1 MEELATMFYG
11 SKIFSKLDLR
21 QGYLQVPLHPDSCDL
36 TAFVTHMGD
45 FGYTRLPFGLSS
57 APGCFQKIMPTIFAG
72 FLAVVVYLDDIVV
85 HGTSMNDCGELRNV
99 GTKPISAAA
108 DCGRDGGD
116 DERIK
121 GDWRHKTRQL
131 VTFHLFCFFTLSTSM
146 LLNGASSA
154 EYHQGASAL
163 LDSLNLPHNTEYEIV
178 SPYEVNHQ
186 GAYISHEIA
195 HYQRRRRRRSLN
207 TDASPSC
214 TKSRSET
221 VHFRLS
227 GLGQDFH
234 MELGEASE
242 SLIAPGFT
250 IQVLGKNSTK
260 SLRAYDQQDLCFY
273 QGSLRSRVNSSVA
286 LSTCE
291 GMSGLIRTGDAD
303 YFLRPVSRRLAQQGN
318 FTAPLSHQPHIL
330 YKRERGSATQ
340 QEDQHPRVLQ
350 KRSIDS
356 FNQKSFRYLSSMYNT
371 VNEDQYRR
379 LQSQRSDIHSY
390 RHERSNST
398 THDNQT
404 KHQRSGHHRHNH
416 HHHHEHDYSHGEKQ
430 RQHFCGRRKKYMPK
444 PPGDDIFILPDEYKF
459 IPRNKRAVL
468 LKSQASQKLN
478 VETLVVVDKKMMDNH
493 GHDNITT
500 YVLTVLNMVSSLFK
514 DGTIGG
520 NINIVIVG
528 LILLD
533 EEQDGLVI
541 NHHADHT
548 LNSFCHW
555 QSTMGGRQGRHHDH
569 AILLTGLDI
578 CSWKNEPCDTL
589 GFAPISGMCSRY
601 RSCTINEDTGLG
613 LAFTIAHESGHNFG
627 MVHDGEGNVC
637 KKSEGN
643 IMSPTLA
650 GHNGVFSWSACSRQ
664 YLSRFLNSAQ
674 ALCLSDEPRA
684 IKEYR
689 YPEKLP
695 GELYDTDTQCKWQ
708 FGEKAKLCTLDFKK
722 DICKA
727 LWCHRVGR
735 KCETKFMPAAEGSAC
750 GPDMWCRRG
759 QCVKQGDEGPRPQ
772 HGHWSEWSSW
782 SACSRSCESGVTYRE
797 RQCNNPR
804 PTYGGKFCEGSS
816 RSYSLCNTEDC
827 PANATDYRAQQC
839 AEFNRKQFRGWYY
852 TWKPY
857 TRVDD
862 QDVCKLYCLAEG
874 YDFFF
879 ALASKVKDGTL
890 CSPDSTNVCID
901 GLCEKVGCDRVLG
914 SAAVPDACGVCKG
927 DNSTCRIYKG
937 HYTKQHYTNQYFGV
951 VTIPVGARSIRVME
965 LNTSSSYLAIRDT
978 QRHYYLNG
986 HWTVDW
992 PGRHPIA
999 GTIFEYKRPYNRPE
1013 SLISAGPTNETLI
1026 IEILLQGWNP
1036 GVRWE
1041 YTLKK
1046 GAEKL
1051 MKNRSRHSYTWA
1063 IIRSQCS
1070 ATCAAGQMNTKSAC
1084 YKDLK
1089 VQVNMSYCN
1098 PRSRPTTGLMPCNT
1112 QPCPPSW
1119 SVGEWGGCSQ
1129 SCGGGEQTRQVQCV
1143 QRTNQTNT
1151 DILADY
1157 RCPQTAPVRRRVCNS
1172 HSCPP
1177 VWTTGPWSQC
1187 SRKCGSGLKKR
1198 TVLCRSTNPG
1208 GHTHTLPDSAC
1219 AGLLKPTSQ
1228 ESCFIKR
1235 CQKQRKVQWFV
1246 STWQE
1251 CSVTCGR
1258 GYQARFIKCAE
1269 KDTAGK
1275 YRELSAKKCHHVAKP
1290 TVELQ
1295 RTCMMAECP
1304 VRTTP
1309 PVHQWRTH
1317 HHTYPLQP
1325 FPKPPPRPEW
1335 HSSPWSQCTVTCGG
1349 GVQARTVQCQAQ
1361 GRPSSGCALHLKP
1374 SASQA
1379 CNTNFCPQP
1388 EKKDAACRDYF
1399 HWCYLVPQ
1407 HGVCNHKFYGKQCCH
1422 SCTNSNL

>member
-1 MEELATMFYG
+1 MAY
-11 SKIFSKLDLR
+11 
-21 QGYLQVPLHPDSCDL
+21 
-36 TAFVTHMGD
+36 
-45 FGYTRLPFGLSS
+45 
-57 APGCFQKIMPTIFAG
+57 
-72 FLAVVVYLDDIVV
+72 
-85 HGTSMNDCGELRNV
+85 
-99 GTKPISAAA
+99 
-108 DCGRDGGD
+108 
-116 DERIK
+116 
-121 GDWRHKTRQL
+121 
-131 VTFHLFCFFTLSTSM
+131 
-146 LLNGASSA
+146 
-154 EYHQGASAL
+154 
-163 LDSLNLPHNTEYEIV
+163 EYEIV
-178 SPYEVNHQ
+178 SPYEVTHQ
-186 GAYISHEIA
+186 GVYISHEVA
-195 HYQRRRRRRSLN
+195 HHQRRRRRRSL
-207 TDASPSC
+207 TPDPSSSSTAGSSDAM
-214 TKSRSET
+214 

-234 MELGEASE
+234 MELREASDI
-242 SLIAPGFT
+242 LIAPGFT
-250 IQVLGKNSTK
+250 IQVLGKNGTK
-260 SLRAYDQQDLCFY
+260 SLRAYHQDDLCFY

-286 LSTCE
+286 LSTCT
-291 GMSGLIRTGDAD
+291 GMSGLIRTQDAN
-303 YFLRPVSRRLAQQGN
+303 YFVRPVSRSLAQREN
-318 FTAPLSHQPHIL
+318 FTSPSSHQPHIL
-330 YKRERGSATQ
+330 YKSDGDPQKDHE
-340 QEDQHPRVLQ
+340 PRMLQ
-350 KRSIDS
+350 KRSPDLS
-356 FNQKSFRYLSSMYNT
+356 QHKSHRHFVTKRSTNVETDHVDRM
-371 VNEDQYRR
+371 VNG
-379 LQSQRSDIHSY
+379 SD
-390 RHERSNST
+390 
-398 THDNQT
+398 
-404 KHQRSGHHRHNH
+404 HQRSSHRS
-416 HHHHEHDYSHGEKQ
+416 DYRHGERH

-444 PPGDDIFILPDEYKF
+444 PPEEDVFILPDEYKF

-468 LKSQASQKLN
+468 MKNHQGQKLN
-478 VETLVVVDKKMMDNH
+478 VETLVVVDRKMMDNH
-493 GHDNITT
+493 GHENITT

-528 LILLD
+528 LVLLD
-533 EEQDGLVI
+533 EDQDGLAI

-555 QSTMGGRQGRHHDH
+555 QSTLGGREGRHHDH

-589 GFAPISGMCSRY
+589 GFAPISGMCSKY

-650 GHNGVFSWSACSRQ
+650 GHNGIFSWSACSRQ

-684 IKEYR
+684 VKEYR
-689 YPEKLP
+689 YPEQLP
-695 GELYDTDTQCKWQ
+695 GEMYDADTQCKWQ

-759 QCVKQGDEGPRPQ
+759 QCVKKGDEGPRPQ
-772 HGHWSEWSSW
+772 HGQWSEWSPW

-797 RQCNNPR
+797 RHCNNPR

-816 RSYSLCNTEDC
+816 RSYRLCNTEDC
-827 PANATDYRAQQC
+827 PSDTVDYRAQQC
-839 AEFNRKQFRGWYY
+839 SEFNSKQFRGWYY
-852 TWKPY
+852 TWRPY

-862 QDVCKLYCLAEG
+862 QDVCKLYCFAEG

-879 ALASKVKDGTL
+879 ALASRVKDGTL
-890 CSPDSTNVCID
+890 CSQDSSNVCID
-901 GLCEKVGCDRVLG
+901 GQCEKVGCDRVLG
-914 SAAVPDACGVCKG
+914 STAVPDVCGVCKG
-927 DNSTCRIYKG
+927 DNSTCKIYKG
-937 HYTKQHYTNQYFGV
+937 QHTKQHYTNQYYGV
-951 VTIPVGARSIRVME
+951 VTIPAGARSIRVME

-978 QRHYYLNG
+978 QRRYYLNG

-999 GTIFEYKRPYNRPE
+999 GAIFEYKRPYNRPE
-1013 SLISAGPTNETLI
+1013 SLFSTGPTNETLV

-1046 GAEKL
+1046 ADEK
-1051 MKNRSRHSYTWA
+1051 KNYVKHNYTWA
-1063 IIRSQCS
+1063 IVRSQCS
-1070 ATCAAGQMNTKSAC
+1070 ATCGRGQMNTKPAC

-1089 VQVNMSYCN
+1089 VQVNTSYCN
-1098 PRSRPTTGLMPCNT
+1098 PRSRPATGLMSCNT
-1112 QPCPPSW
+1112 QPCPASW
-1119 SVGEWGGCSQ
+1119 SVGEWGVCSR

-1143 QRTNQTNT
+1143 QRTSQTNV
-1151 DILADY
+1151 DDLADS
-1157 RCPQTAPVRRRVCNS
+1157 RCVQPTPARRQACNP

-1177 VWTTGPWSQC
+1177 VWSTGPWSQC
-1187 SRKCGSGLKKR
+1187 SRKCGNGLRKR
-1198 TVLCRSTNPG
+1198 TVLCMSTNPG
-1208 GHTHTLPDSAC
+1208 AQTRTLPDSLC
-1219 AGLLKPTSQ
+1219 VGLPKPAGQ

-1258 GYQARFIKCAE
+1258 GSQARFIKCAE

-1275 YRELSAKKCHHVAKP
+1275 YRELAAKKCHHVPKP
-1290 TVELQ
+1290 SVELQ
-1295 RTCMMAECP
+1295 RACVLPECP

-1309 PVHQWRTH
+1309 PLHRWSTYHRT
-1317 HHTYPLQP
+1317 YAPQPLPQ
-1325 FPKPPPRPEW
+1325 PPPQAEW
-1335 HSSPWSQCTVTCGG
+1335 HSSAWSQCTVTCGG
-1349 GVQARTVQCQAQ
+1349 GVQARTVQCLVQ
-1361 GRPSSGCALHLKP
+1361 GKPSPGCTLHLKP
-1374 SASQA
+1374 PMSQA

-1388 EKKDAACRDYF
+1388 EKKDVVCRDYF
-1399 HWCYLVPQ
+1399 NWCYLVPQ
-1407 HGVCNHKFYGKQCCH
+1407 HGVCNHKFYGKQCCR
-1422 SCTNSNL
+1422 SCSNSNL

>member
-1 MEELATMFYG
+1 M
-11 SKIFSKLDLR
+11 
-21 QGYLQVPLHPDSCDL
+21 
-36 TAFVTHMGD
+36 
-45 FGYTRLPFGLSS
+45 
-57 APGCFQKIMPTIFAG
+57 
-72 FLAVVVYLDDIVV
+72 
-85 HGTSMNDCGELRNV
+85 TSFRIC
-99 GTKPISAAA
+99 AA
-108 DCGRDGGD
+108 
-116 DERIK
+116 
-121 GDWRHKTRQL
+121 WNNWTSL
-131 VTFHLFCFFTLSTSM
+131 FFHLFCFSALGRSLTWS
-146 LLNGASSA
+146 NGADGA
-154 EYHQGASAL
+154 ESQREASAL
-163 LDSLNLPHNTEYEIV
+163 LRFLNLPGNTEYEII
-178 SPYEVNHQ
+178 SPYEVSHQ
-186 GAYISHEIA
+186 GVYISHEVA
-195 HYQRRRRRRSLN
+195 HHQRRRRRRSLTPDVASSN
-207 TDASPSC
+207 TGGGGN
-214 TKSRSET
+214 ET

-234 MELGEASE
+234 MELREASE

-250 IQVLGKNSTK
+250 VQVLGKNGTK
-260 SLRAYDQQDLCFY
+260 SLRAHQRDDLCFY

-286 LSTCE
+286 LSTCM
-291 GMSGLIRTGDAD
+291 GMSGLIRTQDAD
-303 YFLRPVSRRLAQQGN
+303 YFLRPVSLSLAQREN
-318 FTAPLSHQPHIL
+318 FTAPSSHQPHIL
-330 YKRERGSATQ
+330 YRSQRDLQTERRG
-340 QEDQHPRVLQ
+340 HPQRALL
-350 KRSIDS
+350 KRSADPTPLGS
-356 FNQKSFRYLSSMYNT
+356 HGHFVTETSTRDATYNT
-371 VNEDQYRR
+371 VDEEHQQKR
-379 LQSQRSDIHSY
+379 HSHHY
-390 RHERSNST
+390 HQGNSNSSSDGDPAE
-398 THDNQT
+398 HRGSDL
-404 KHQRSGHHRHNH
+404 HRGGHRHDS
-416 HHHHEHDYSHGEKQ
+416 DYRQGDKQ

-444 PPGDDIFILPDEYKF
+444 PPEEDVFILPDEYKF

-468 LKSQASQKLN
+468 MKNEANQKLN
-478 VETLVVVDKKMMDNH
+478 VETLVVVDRKMMDNH
-493 GHDNITT
+493 GHENITT

-528 LILLD
+528 LVLLD

-555 QSTMGGRQGRHHDH
+555 QSTLGGREGRHHDH

-589 GFAPISGMCSRY
+589 GFAPISGMCSKY

-650 GHNGVFSWSACSRQ
+650 GHNGIFSWSACSRQ

-684 IKEYR
+684 VKEYP

-695 GELYDTDTQCKWQ
+695 GELYDADTQCKWQ

-772 HGHWSEWSSW
+772 HGQWSEWSSW

-804 PTYGGKFCEGSS
+804 PAYGGKFCEGSS
-816 RSYSLCNTEDC
+816 RSYKLCNTEDC
-827 PANATDYRAQQC
+827 PPNAIGYRAQQC
-839 AEFNRKQFRGWYY
+839 AEYNSKQFRGWYY
-852 TWKPY
+852 TWRPY

-862 QDVCKLYCLAEG
+862 QDVCKLYCFAEG

-890 CSPDSTNVCID
+890 CSQDSTNVCID
-901 GLCEKVGCDRVLG
+901 GLCERVGCDRVLG
-914 SAAVPDACGVCKG
+914 STAVPDACGVCKG
-927 DNSTCRIYKG
+927 DNSTCKIYKG
-937 HYTKQHYTNQYFGV
+937 QYTKQHYTNQYYGV
-951 VTIPVGARSIRVME
+951 VTIPAGARSIRVVE
-965 LNTSSSYLAIRDT
+965 LNTSSSYLAVRDT
-978 QRHYYLNG
+978 QRRYFLNG

-999 GTIFEYKRPYNRPE
+999 GAIFEYKRPYNRPE
-1013 SLISAGPTNETLI
+1013 SLFSTGPTNETLI
-1026 IEILLQGWNP
+1026 IEVLLQGWNP

-1046 GAEKL
+1046 ADEK
-1051 MKNRSRHSYTWA
+1051 KNHIKHNYTWA

-1070 ATCAAGQMNTKSAC
+1070 ATCAGGQMNTRSAC
-1084 YKDLK
+1084 YRDLR
-1089 VQVNMSYCN
+1089 VQVNTSYCN
-1098 PRSRPTTGLMPCNT
+1098 PRSRPATGLMPCNT
-1112 QPCPPSW
+1112 QPCPASW
-1119 SVGEWGGCSQ
+1119 SVGDWGVCSR
-1129 SCGGGEQTRQVQCV
+1129 SCSGGEQIRQVQCI
-1143 QRTNQTNT
+1143 QRTSQAETAA
-1151 DILADY
+1151 LADSE
-1157 RCPQTAPVRRRVCNS
+1157 CAQPSPARRQACNA

-1187 SRKCGSGLKKR
+1187 SRKCGNGLRKR
-1198 TVLCRSTNPG
+1198 TVLCTSTNPG
-1208 GHTHTLPDSAC
+1208 VQTHTLPDSVC
-1219 AGLLKPTSQ
+1219 AGLPKPAGQ

-1258 GYQARFIKCAE
+1258 GYQTRFIKCAE

-1275 YRELSAKKCHHVAKP
+1275 YRELAAKKCHHVPKP

-1295 RTCMMAECP
+1295 KACILSDCP

-1309 PVHQWRTH
+1309 PVHRWNTHHRTH
-1317 HHTYPLQP
+1317 PPQ
-1325 FPKPPPRPEW
+1325 PPPRPDW
-1335 HSSPWSQCTVTCGG
+1335 HSSPWTQCTVTCGG
-1349 GVQARTVQCQAQ
+1349 GVQARTVQCLAQ
-1361 GRPSSGCALHLKP
+1361 GKPSSGCALHLKP
-1374 SASQA
+1374 SMSQA

-1388 EKKDAACRDYF
+1388 EKKDLACRDYF
-1399 HWCYLVPQ
+1399 SWCYLVPQ
-1407 HGVCNHKFYGKQCCH
+1407 HGVCNHKFYGKQCCQ
-1422 SCTNSNL
+1422 SCSNSNL

>member
-1 MEELATMFYG
+1 MNF
-11 SKIFSKLDLR
+11 LR
-21 QGYLQVPLHPDSCDL
+21 LSC
-36 TAFVTHMGD
+36 A
-45 FGYTRLPFGLSS
+45 
-57 APGCFQKIMPTIFAG
+57 AC
-72 FLAVVVYLDDIVV
+72 
-85 HGTSMNDCGELRNV
+85 RN
-99 GTKPISAAA
+99 
-108 DCGRDGGD
+108 
-116 DERIK
+116 
-121 GDWRHKTRQL
+121 WRPSF
-131 VTFHLFCFFTLSTSM
+131 FHLLWFLTLGNSVLM
-146 LLNGASSA
+146 NAGADSA
-154 EYHQGASAL
+154 ECDQGASIL
-163 LDSLNLPHNTEYEIV
+163 LRSLNLPQNTEYEIV
-178 SPYEVNHQ
+178 SPYEVDHQ
-186 GAYISHEIA
+186 GVYVSHEIA
-195 HYQRRRRRRSLN
+195 HHQRKRRRRSLVS
-207 TDASPSC
+207 DADSSAAE
-214 TKSRSET
+214 SISET
-221 VHFRLS
+221 VHFRLR

-234 MELGEASE
+234 MELRDASE

-250 IQVLGKNSTK
+250 IQVLGKNGTK
-260 SLRAYDQQDLCFY
+260 SLRAYHQDDLCFY

-286 LSTCE
+286 LSTCM
-291 GMSGLIRTGDAD
+291 GMSGLIQTQDAE
-303 YFLRPVSRRLAQQGN
+303 YFLRPVSHGLAQMEN
-318 FTAPLSHQPHIL
+318 FTAPFGHQPHIL
-330 YKRERGSATQ
+330 YKRERDSQTQ
-340 QEDQHPRVLQ
+340 RQHVLQ
-350 KRSIDS
+350 KRSAD
-356 FNQKSFRYLSSMYNT
+356 NT
-371 VNEDQYRR
+371 VFERQYKG
-379 LQSQRSDIHSY
+379 LQKQ
-390 RHERSNST
+390 
-398 THDNQT
+398 HDNNNNNTQADLI
-404 KHQRSGHHRHNH
+404 KHHGSGQQHNDHRHDS
-416 HHHHEHDYSHGEKQ
+416 DYRHGEKQ
-430 RQHFCGRRKKYMPK
+430 KQHFCGRRKKYMPK
-444 PPGDDIFILPDEYKF
+444 PPEEDIFILPDEYKF

-468 LKSQASQKLN
+468 MKNKASQGLN
-478 VETLVVVDKKMMDNH
+478 VETLVVVDRKMMDNH
-493 GHDNITT
+493 GHENITT

-528 LILLD
+528 LVLLD
-533 EEQDGLVI
+533 EEQNGLVI

-555 QSTMGGRQGRHHDH
+555 QSTLGGREGRHHDH

-589 GFAPISGMCSRY
+589 GFAPISGMCSKY

-684 IKEYR
+684 ITEYQ

-695 GELYDTDTQCKWQ
+695 GELYDADTQCKWQ

-782 SACSRSCESGVTYRE
+782 STCSRSCESGVTYHE
-797 RQCNNPR
+797 RQCSNPR
-804 PTYGGKFCEGSS
+804 PAYGGKFCEGSS
-816 RSYSLCNTEDC
+816 RSYKLCNTEDC
-827 PANATDYRAQQC
+827 PRNTIDYRAQQC
-839 AEFNRKQFRGWYY
+839 AEFNGKQFRGWYY
-852 TWKPY
+852 TWRPY

-862 QDVCKLYCLAEG
+862 QDLCKLYCFAEG

-890 CSPDSTNVCID
+890 CSPDSSNVCID
-901 GLCEKVGCDRVLG
+901 GLCERVGCDRVLG
-914 SAAVPDACGVCKG
+914 STAVPDACGVCKG
-927 DNSTCRIYKG
+927 DNSTCKIYKG
-937 HYTKQHYTNQYFGV
+937 QYTKQHFTNQYYAV
-951 VTIPVGARSIRVME
+951 ITIPAGARSIRVIE
-965 LNTSSSYLAIRDT
+965 LNSSTSYLAVRDT
-978 QRHYYLNG
+978 HRRYYLNG

-999 GTIFEYKRPYNRPE
+999 GAIFEYKRPYNRPE
-1013 SLISAGPTNETLI
+1013 SLISAGPTNETLV
-1026 IEILLQGWNP
+1026 IEVLLQGWNP
-1036 GVRWE
+1036 GVHWE

-1046 GAEKL
+1046 ADEKL
-1051 MKNRSRHSYTWA
+1051 MKNRIKHNYTWA

-1070 ATCAAGQMNTKSAC
+1070 ATCAGGQMNTKSAC

-1089 VQVNMSYCN
+1089 VQVNVSYCN
-1098 PRSRPTTGLMPCNT
+1098 PRSRPATGLMPCNT

-1119 SVGEWGGCSQ
+1119 SVGEWGVCSR

-1143 QRTNQTNT
+1143 QRTSRT
-1151 DILADY
+1151 DVDTLADS
-1157 RCPQTAPVRRRVCNS
+1157 RCAQPSPVRKQTCNT

-1177 VWTTGPWSQC
+1177 VWTTGSWSQC
-1187 SRKCGSGLKKR
+1187 SRKCGNGLKKR
-1198 TVLCRSTNPG
+1198 TVLCVSSNPG
-1208 GHTHTLPDSAC
+1208 AQAHTLPNSKC
-1219 AGLLKPTSQ
+1219 AGLPKPAGQ
-1228 ESCFIKR
+1228 DSCFIRR

-1275 YRELSAKKCHHVAKP
+1275 YRELAPKKCHHVPKP
-1290 TVELQ
+1290 IVELQ
-1295 RTCMMAECP
+1295 KPCILAECP
-1304 VRTTP
+1304 VRTTQS
-1309 PVHQWRTH
+1309 VLYQWKTH
-1317 HHTYPLQP
+1317 HRSYPAH
-1325 FPKPPPRPEW
+1325 PPPRPEW
-1335 HSSPWSQCTVTCGG
+1335 RSSPWSQCTVTCGG
-1349 GVQARTVQCQAQ
+1349 GVQARAVQCLAEEK
-1361 GRPSSGCALHLKP
+1361 PSTGCAVHLKP
-1374 SASQA
+1374 AVSQA

-1388 EKKDAACRDYF
+1388 EKKELACQDYF
-1399 HWCYLVPQ
+1399 SWCYLVPQ
-1407 HGVCNHKFYGKQCCH
+1407 HGVCNHKFYGKQCCQ
-1422 SCTNSNL
+1422 SCSNSNL

>member
-1 MEELATMFYG
+1 MAF
-11 SKIFSKLDLR
+11 LR
-21 QGYLQVPLHPDSCDL
+21 IC
-36 TAFVTHMGD
+36 
-45 FGYTRLPFGLSS
+45 
-57 APGCFQKIMPTIFAG
+57 
-72 FLAVVVYLDDIVV
+72 AV
-85 HGTSMNDCGELRNV
+85 
-99 GTKPISAAA
+99 
-108 DCGRDGGD
+108 
-116 DERIK
+116 
-121 GDWRHKTRQL
+121 WRTCVRPSL
-131 VTFHLFCFFTLSTSM
+131 VFHLFCFFTLSKSVILT
-146 LLNGASSA
+146 NGADKVESPQ
-154 EYHQGASAL
+154 EASAL
-163 LDSLNLPHNTEYEIV
+163 LLSLNLPQHTEYEIV

-186 GAYISHEIA
+186 GVYISHEVA
-195 HYQRRRRRRSLN
+195 HYQRQRRRRSLN
-207 TDASPSC
+207 PDAGSPNTNGS
-214 TKSRSET
+214 SET
-221 VHFRLS
+221 VHFLMS

-234 MELGEASE
+234 MELKEASE

-250 IQVLGKNSTK
+250 IQVLGKNGTK
-260 SLRAYDQQDLCFY
+260 SLRAYHQDDLCFY
-273 QGSLRSRVNSSVA
+273 QGSLRSKVNSSVA
-286 LSTCE
+286 LSTCT
-291 GMSGLIRTGDAD
+291 GMSGLIRTKDAD
-303 YFLRPVSRRLAQQGN
+303 YFLRPVSRSLVQREN
-318 FTAPLSHQPHIL
+318 FTAPSSHQPHIL
-330 YKRERGSATQ
+330 YKSDRTEHRGH
-340 QEDQHPRVLQ
+340 DPRVLQ
-350 KRSIDS
+350 KRSPDS
-356 FNQKSFRYLSSMYNT
+356 TYHKSHFVTKRSTNSQTDPTYNP
-371 VNEDQYRR
+371 VHDDQ
-379 LQSQRSDIHSY
+379 QSDISDGDQM
-390 RHERSNST
+390 E
-398 THDNQT
+398 
-404 KHQRSGHHRHNH
+404 H
-416 HHHHEHDYSHGEKQ
+416 HHSDYRHGEKN

-444 PPGDDIFILPDEYKF
+444 PPEEDVFTLPDEYNF
-459 IPRNKRAVL
+459 TPRSKRAVL
-468 LKSQASQKLN
+468 MKNKGNEKLN

-493 GHDNITT
+493 GHENITI

-528 LILLD
+528 LVLLD
-533 EEQDGLVI
+533 EDQDGLVI

-555 QSTMGGRQGRHHDH
+555 QSTLGGREGRHHDH

-589 GFAPISGMCSRY
+589 GFAPISGMCSKY

-650 GHNGVFSWSACSRQ
+650 GHNGIFSWSACSRQ

-695 GELYDTDTQCKWQ
+695 GELYDADTQCKWQ

-772 HGHWSEWSSW
+772 HGQWSEWSSW

-804 PTYGGKFCEGSS
+804 PSYGGKFCEGSS
-816 RSYSLCNTEDC
+816 KSYKLCNTEDC
-827 PANATDYRAQQC
+827 PHNTSDYRAQQC
-839 AEFNRKQFRGWYY
+839 AEFNGKQFRGWYY
-852 TWKPY
+852 SWRPY

-862 QDVCKLYCLAEG
+862 QDVCKLYCFAEG

-890 CSPDSTNVCID
+890 CSQDRSNVCID
-901 GLCEKVGCDRVLG
+901 GLCERVGCDRVLG
-914 SAAVPDACGVCKG
+914 STAVPDACGVCQG
-927 DNSTCRIYKG
+927 DNSTCKIFKG
-937 HYTKQHYTNQYFGV
+937 QYTKQHYTNQYYGV
-951 VTIPVGARSIRVME
+951 VTIPAGARSIRVME
-965 LNTSSSYLAIRDT
+965 QNTSSSYLAVRDT
-978 QRHYYLNG
+978 QRRYYLNG

-999 GTIFEYKRPYNRPE
+999 GAIFEYKRPYNRPE
-1013 SLISAGPTNETLI
+1013 SLISTGPTNDTLV

-1046 GAEKL
+1046 VDEK
-1051 MKNRSRHSYTWA
+1051 RHHIKHNYTWA

-1070 ATCAAGQMNTKSAC
+1070 ATCAGGQMNTKSAC
-1084 YKDLK
+1084 YKDLR
-1089 VQVNMSYCN
+1089 VQVNTSYCN
-1098 PRSRPTTGLMPCNT
+1098 QRSRPATGLIPCNT
-1112 QPCPPSW
+1112 QPCPASW
-1119 SVGEWGGCSQ
+1119 SVGEWGVCSQ

-1143 QRTNQTNT
+1143 QRSSQTNVDALT
-1151 DILADY
+1151 DSH
-1157 RCPQTAPVRRRVCNS
+1157 CTQPAPPRGQACNT

-1177 VWTTGPWSQC
+1177 VWTAGPWSQC
-1187 SRKCGSGLKKR
+1187 SRKCGSGLRKR
-1198 TVLCRSTNPG
+1198 TVLCTSTNPSAR
-1208 GHTHTLPDSAC
+1208 TRTLADSLC
-1219 AGLLKPTSQ
+1219 SGLPKPANQ

-1258 GYQARFIKCAE
+1258 GNQARFIKCAE

-1275 YRELSAKKCHHVAKP
+1275 YRELAAKKCHHVPKP

-1295 RTCMMAECP
+1295 RPCTTAECP
-1304 VRTTP
+1304 IRTTP
-1309 PVHQWRTH
+1309 PVNRWSTH
-1317 HHTYPLQP
+1317 HRTYP
-1325 FPKPPPRPEW
+1325 PKPLPQPPPPAEW
-1335 HSSPWSQCTVTCGG
+1335 QTAPWSQCTVTCGG
-1349 GVQARTVQCQAQ
+1349 GVQARTVQCLVQ
-1361 GRPSSGCALHLKP
+1361 GKPSPGCALHLKP
-1374 SASQA
+1374 SMSQA

-1388 EKKDAACRDYF
+1388 EKKDVACRDYF
-1399 HWCYLVPQ
+1399 NWCYLVPQ
-1407 HGVCNHKFYGKQCCH
+1407 HGVCNHKFYGKQCCQ
-1422 SCTNSNL
+1422 SCSNSNL

>member
-1 MEELATMFYG
+1 H
-11 SKIFSKLDLR
+11 D
-21 QGYLQVPLHPDSCDL
+21 P
-36 TAFVTHMGD
+36 
-45 FGYTRLPFGLSS
+45 
-57 APGCFQKIMPTIFAG
+57 
-72 FLAVVVYLDDIVV
+72 
-85 HGTSMNDCGELRNV
+85 
-99 GTKPISAAA
+99 
-108 DCGRDGGD
+108 
-116 DERIK
+116 
-121 GDWRHKTRQL
+121 
-131 VTFHLFCFFTLSTSM
+131 LST
-146 LLNGASSA
+146 
-154 EYHQGASAL
+154 EK
-163 LDSLNLPHNTEYEIV
+163 PEYEIV

-186 GAYISHEIA
+186 GLYISHEVA
-195 HYQRRRRRRSLN
+195 HHQRRRRRRSL
-207 TDASPSC
+207 TPDAGSSING
-214 TKSRSET
+214 SET

-234 MELGEASE
+234 MELREASE

-250 IQVLGKNSTK
+250 IQVLGKNGTK
-260 SLRAYDQQDLCFY
+260 SLRAYYQNDLCFY
-273 QGSLRSRVNSSVA
+273 QGSLRSGVNSSVA
-286 LSTCE
+286 LSTCM
-291 GMSGLIRTGDAD
+291 GMSGLIRTQDAD
-303 YFLRPVSRRLAQQGN
+303 YFLRPVPRSLKGR
-318 FTAPLSHQPHIL
+318 
-330 YKRERGSATQ
+330 
-340 QEDQHPRVLQ
+340 RVLQ
-350 KRSIDS
+350 KRSTDS
-356 FNQKSFRYLSSMYNT
+356 SPRSHFVTNTETTFNTLS
-371 VNEDQYRR
+371 EDQHRG
-379 LQSQRSDIHSY
+379 LQ
-390 RHERSNST
+390 
-398 THDNQT
+398 
-404 KHQRSGHHRHNH
+404 
-416 HHHHEHDYSHGEKQ
+416 KQ
-430 RQHFCGRRKKYMPK
+430 QHFCGRRKKYMPK
-444 PPGDDIFILPDEYKF
+444 PPEEDVFILPDEYKF
-459 IPRNKRAVL
+459 VPRNKRAAL
-468 LKSQASQKLN
+468 MKNQANQKLN
-478 VETLVVVDKKMMDNH
+478 VETLVVVDRKMMDNH
-493 GHDNITT
+493 GHENITT

-528 LILLD
+528 LVLLD

-555 QSTMGGRQGRHHDH
+555 QSTLGGREGRHHDH

-589 GFAPISGMCSRY
+589 GFAPISGMCSKY
-601 RSCTINEDTGLG
+601 RSCTVNEDTGLG

-627 MVHDGEGNVC
+627 MVHDGEGNIC

-650 GHNGVFSWSACSRQ
+650 GHNGIFSWSACSRQ

-684 IKEYR
+684 VKEYR

-695 GELYDTDTQCKWQ
+695 GELYDADTQCKWQ

-772 HGHWSEWSSW
+772 HGHWSDWSSW
-782 SACSRSCESGVTYRE
+782 SSCSRSCESGVTYRE

-804 PTYGGKFCEGSS
+804 PMYGGKFCEGSS
-816 RSYSLCNTEDC
+816 RSYKLCNTVDC
-827 PANATDYRAQQC
+827 PSDTVDYRAQQC
-839 AEFNRKQFRGWYY
+839 AEYNSKQFRGWFY
-852 TWKPY
+852 TWRPY

-862 QDVCKLYCLAEG
+862 QDVCKLYCFAEG

-890 CSPDSTNVCID
+890 CSQDSSNVCID
-901 GLCEKVGCDRVLG
+901 GLCERVGCDRVLG
-914 SAAVPDACGVCKG
+914 STAVPDACGVCKG
-927 DNSTCRIYKG
+927 DNSTCKIYKG
-937 HYTKQHYTNQYFGV
+937 QYTKQHFTNQYYGV
-951 VTIPVGARSIRVME
+951 VTIPPGAQSIRVVE

-992 PGRHPIA
+992 PGRHAIA

-1041 YTLKK
+1041 YTLKRTDDK
-1046 GAEKL
+1046 V
-1051 MKNRSRHSYTWA
+1051 MKNYIKHSYTWA

-1070 ATCAAGQMNTKSAC
+1070 ATCAGGQMNTKTAC
-1084 YKDLK
+1084 YRDLR
-1089 VQVNMSYCN
+1089 VQVNMSFCN
-1098 PRSRPTTGLMPCNT
+1098 PRSRPATGLIPCNT
-1112 QPCPPSW
+1112 QPCPASW
-1119 SVGEWGGCSQ
+1119 SVGEWGVCSR
-1129 SCGGGEQTRQVQCV
+1129 SCGGGEQTRQVLCV
-1143 QRTNQTNT
+1143 RRSSQT
-1151 DILADY
+1151 DVDALADS
-1157 RCPQTAPVRRRVCNS
+1157 RCAQAAPARRQACNP

-1177 VWTTGPWSQC
+1177 VWSTGPWSQC
-1187 SRKCGSGLKKR
+1187 SRKCGNGLKKR
-1198 TVLCRSTNPG
+1198 TVLCTSTNPG
-1208 GHTHTLPDSAC
+1208 AQTLPDNVC
-1219 AGLLKPTSQ
+1219 AGLPKPASQ

-1258 GYQARFIKCAE
+1258 GYQTRFIKCAE

-1275 YRELSAKKCHHVAKP
+1275 YRELAAKKCHHVPKP

-1295 RTCMMAECP
+1295 KPCILP
-1304 VRTTP
+1304 
-1309 PVHQWRTH
+1309 
-1317 HHTYPLQP
+1317 QP
-1325 FPKPPPRPEW
+1325 HPPPRPGW

-1349 GVQARTVQCQAQ
+1349 GVQARTVQCLLQ
-1361 GRPSSGCALHLKP
+1361 GKPSPGCSLNLKP
-1374 SASQA
+1374 PMSQA

-1388 EKKDAACRDYF
+1388 EKKDLACRDYF
-1399 HWCYLVPQ
+1399 NWCYLVPQ
-1407 HGVCNHKFYGKQCCH
+1407 HGVCNHKFYGKQCCQ
-1422 SCTNSNL
+1422 SCSNSNL

>member
-1 MEELATMFYG
+1 MI
-11 SKIFSKLDLR
+11 S
-21 QGYLQVPLHPDSCDL
+21 
-36 TAFVTHMGD
+36 
-45 FGYTRLPFGLSS
+45 
-57 APGCFQKIMPTIFAG
+57 PG
-72 FLAVVVYLDDIVV
+72 
-85 HGTSMNDCGELRNV
+85 
-99 GTKPISAAA
+99 KPILA
-108 DCGRDGGD
+108 
-116 DERIK
+116 
-121 GDWRHKTRQL
+121 QL
-131 VTFHLFCFFTLSTSM
+131 KES
-146 LLNGASSA
+146 
-154 EYHQGASAL
+154 
-163 LDSLNLPHNTEYEIV
+163 IV

-186 GAYISHEIA
+186 GAYISHEVA
-195 HYQRRRRRRSLN
+195 HHQRRRRRRSLN
-207 TDASPSC
+207 PDAGSSNTDSGG
-214 TKSRSET
+214 EM

-234 MELGEASE
+234 MELREASE
-242 SLIAPGFT
+242 SLIAPGFA
-250 IQVLGKNSTK
+250 IQVLGKNGTK
-260 SLRAYDQQDLCFY
+260 SLRAYHQDDLCFY

-286 LSTCE
+286 LSTCM
-291 GMSGLIRTGDAD
+291 GMSGLIRTQDAD
-303 YFLRPVSRRLAQQGN
+303 YFLRPVSLSLAQREN
-318 FTAPLSHQPHIL
+318 FTAPSSHQPHIL
-330 YKRERGSATQ
+330 YKTGRDSHTEQRGHRPG
-340 QEDQHPRVLQ
+340 EVQ
-350 KRSIDS
+350 KRSTDTAPH
-356 FNQKSFRYLSSMYNT
+356 KSHTHFVT
-371 VNEDQYRR
+371 K
-379 LQSQRSDIHSY
+379 RS
-390 RHERSNST
+390 
-398 THDNQT
+398 
-404 KHQRSGHHRHNH
+404 
-416 HHHHEHDYSHGEKQ
+416 Q

-444 PPGDDIFILPDEYKF
+444 PPEKDAFILPDEYKF

-468 LKSQASQKLN
+468 MKNQANQNLN
-478 VETLVVVDKKMMDNH
+478 VETLVVVDRKMMDNH
-493 GHDNITT
+493 GHENITT

-528 LILLD
+528 LVLLD

-555 QSTMGGRQGRHHDH
+555 QSTLGGREGRHHDH

-589 GFAPISGMCSRY
+589 GFAPISGMCSKY

-613 LAFTIAHESGHNFG
+613 SPFFSS
-627 MVHDGEGNVC
+627 NVC

-650 GHNGVFSWSACSRQ
+650 GHNGIFSWSACSRQ

-684 IKEYR
+684 VKEYP

-695 GELYDTDTQCKWQ
+695 GELYDADTQCKWQ

-772 HGHWSEWSSW
+772 HGQWSEWSSW

-804 PTYGGKFCEGSS
+804 PAYGGKFCEGSS
-816 RSYSLCNTEDC
+816 RSYKLCNTEDC
-827 PANATDYRAQQC
+827 PPDAIDYRAQQC
-839 AEFNRKQFRGWYY
+839 AEFNSKQFRGWYY
-852 TWKPY
+852 TWRPY

-862 QDVCKLYCLAEG
+862 QDVCKLYCFAEG

-890 CSPDSTNVCID
+890 CSQDSSNVCID
-901 GLCEKVGCDRVLG
+901 GLCERVGCDRVLG
-914 SAAVPDACGVCKG
+914 STAVPDACGVCKG
-927 DNSTCRIYKG
+927 DNSTCKIYKG
-937 HYTKQHYTNQYFGV
+937 QYTKQHYTNQYYGV
-951 VTIPVGARSIRVME
+951 VTIPAGARSIRVME
-965 LNTSSSYLAIRDT
+965 LNTSSSYLAVRDT
-978 QRHYYLNG
+978 QRRYYLNG

-999 GTIFEYKRPYNRPE
+999 GAIFEYKRPYNRPE
-1013 SLISAGPTNETLI
+1013 SLLSTGPTNETLI

-1046 GAEKL
+1046 ADEK
-1051 MKNRSRHSYTWA
+1051 KNHIKHNYTWA

-1070 ATCAAGQMNTKSAC
+1070 ATCAGGQMNTKSAC
-1084 YKDLK
+1084 YKDLR

-1098 PRSRPTTGLMPCNT
+1098 PRSKPATGLMPCNT
-1112 QPCPPSW
+1112 QPCPASW
-1119 SVGEWGGCSQ
+1119 SVGEWGVCSR
-1129 SCGGGEQTRQVQCV
+1129 SCGGGEQMRQVQCI
-1143 QRTNQTNT
+1143 QRTSQANV
-1151 DILADY
+1151 DALADSH
-1157 RCPQTAPVRRRVCNS
+1157 CAQPTPARRQACNT

-1187 SRKCGSGLKKR
+1187 SRKCGNGLRKR
-1198 TVLCRSTNPG
+1198 TVLCTSTNPG
-1208 GHTHTLPDSAC
+1208 AQTQMMPDSVC
-1219 AGLLKPTSQ
+1219 ADLLKPAGQ

-1251 CSVTCGR
+1251 CSVTCGH
-1258 GYQARFIKCAE
+1258 GHQARFIKCAE
-1269 KDTAGK
+1269 KDAAGK
-1275 YRELSAKKCHHVAKP
+1275 YRELAAKKCHHVPKP

-1295 RTCMMAECP
+1295 RSCTLP
-1304 VRTTP
+1304 LPQP
-1309 PVHQWRTH
+1309 PSW
-1317 HHTYPLQP
+1317 
-1325 FPKPPPRPEW
+1325 PEW

-1349 GVQARTVQCQAQ
+1349 GVQARTVQCLAQ
-1361 GRPSSGCALHLKP
+1361 GKPSPGCALHLKP
-1374 SASQA
+1374 SMSQA

-1388 EKKDAACRDYF
+1388 EKKDFVCRDYF
-1399 HWCYLVPQ
+1399 NWCYLVPQ
-1407 HGVCNHKFYGKQCCH
+1407 HGVCNHKFYGKQCCQ
-1422 SCTNSNL
+1422 SCSNSNL

>member
-1 MEELATMFYG
+1 E
-11 SKIFSKLDLR
+11 
-21 QGYLQVPLHPDSCDL
+21 V
-36 TAFVTHMGD
+36 
-45 FGYTRLPFGLSS
+45 
-57 APGCFQKIMPTIFAG
+57 
-72 FLAVVVYLDDIVV
+72 
-85 HGTSMNDCGELRNV
+85 
-99 GTKPISAAA
+99 
-108 DCGRDGGD
+108 
-116 DERIK
+116 
-121 GDWRHKTRQL
+121 
-131 VTFHLFCFFTLSTSM
+131 
-146 LLNGASSA
+146 
-154 EYHQGASAL
+154 ASAKC
-163 LDSLNLPHNTEYEIV
+163 NLPHLIV

-186 GAYISHEIA
+186 GLYISHEVA
-195 HYQRRRRRRSLN
+195 HHQRRRRRRSL
-207 TDASPSC
+207 TPDAGSSING
-214 TKSRSET
+214 SET

-234 MELGEASE
+234 MELREASE

-250 IQVLGKNSTK
+250 IQVLGKNGTK
-260 SLRAYDQQDLCFY
+260 SLRAYYQNDLCFY
-273 QGSLRSRVNSSVA
+273 QGSLRSGVNSSVA
-286 LSTCE
+286 LSTCM
-291 GMSGLIRTGDAD
+291 GMSGLIRTQDAD
-303 YFLRPVSRRLAQQGN
+303 YFLRPVPRSLAQREN
-318 FTAPLSHQPHIL
+318 FSAPFSHQPHIL
-330 YKRERGSATQ
+330 YKR
-340 QEDQHPRVLQ
+340 
-350 KRSIDS
+350 
-356 FNQKSFRYLSSMYNT
+356 
-371 VNEDQYRR
+371 
-379 LQSQRSDIHSY
+379 QRD
-390 RHERSNST
+390 
-398 THDNQT
+398 D
-404 KHQRSGHHRHNH
+404 
-416 HHHHEHDYSHGEKQ
+416 SHGE
-430 RQHFCGRRKKYMPK
+430 QHFCGRRKKYMPK
-444 PPGDDIFILPDEYKF
+444 PPEEDVFILPDEYKF
-459 IPRNKRAVL
+459 VPRNKRAAL
-468 LKSQASQKLN
+468 MKNQANQKLN
-478 VETLVVVDKKMMDNH
+478 VETLVVVDRKMMDNH
-493 GHDNITT
+493 GHENITT

-528 LILLD
+528 LVLLD

-555 QSTMGGRQGRHHDH
+555 QSTLGGREGRHHDH

-589 GFAPISGMCSRY
+589 GFAPISGMCSKY
-601 RSCTINEDTGLG
+601 RSCTVNEDTGLG

-627 MVHDGEGNVC
+627 MVHDGEGNIC

-650 GHNGVFSWSACSRQ
+650 GHNGIFSWSACSRQ

-684 IKEYR
+684 VKEYR

-695 GELYDTDTQCKWQ
+695 GELYDADTQCKWQ

-772 HGHWSEWSSW
+772 HGHWSDWSSW
-782 SACSRSCESGVTYRE
+782 SSCSRSCESGVTYRE

-804 PTYGGKFCEGSS
+804 PMYGGKFCEGSS
-816 RSYSLCNTEDC
+816 RSYKLCNTVDC
-827 PANATDYRAQQC
+827 PSDTVDYRAQQC
-839 AEFNRKQFRGWYY
+839 AEYNSKQFRGWFY
-852 TWKPY
+852 TWRPY

-862 QDVCKLYCLAEG
+862 QDVCKLYCFAEG

-890 CSPDSTNVCID
+890 CSQDSSNVCID
-901 GLCEKVGCDRVLG
+901 GLCERVGCDRVLG
-914 SAAVPDACGVCKG
+914 STAVPDACGVCKG
-927 DNSTCRIYKG
+927 DNSTCKIYKG
-937 HYTKQHYTNQYFGV
+937 QYTKQHFTNQYYGV
-951 VTIPVGARSIRVME
+951 VTIPPGAQSIRVVE

-992 PGRHPIA
+992 PGRHAIA

-1041 YTLKK
+1041 YTLKRTDDK
-1046 GAEKL
+1046 V
-1051 MKNRSRHSYTWA
+1051 MKNYIKHSYTWA

-1070 ATCAAGQMNTKSAC
+1070 ATCAGGTSKHTAC
-1084 YKDLK
+1084 YRDLR
-1089 VQVNMSYCN
+1089 VQVNMSFCN
-1098 PRSRPTTGLMPCNT
+1098 PRSRPATGLIPCNT
-1112 QPCPPSW
+1112 QPCPASW
-1119 SVGEWGGCSQ
+1119 SVGEWGVCSR
-1129 SCGGGEQTRQVQCV
+1129 SCGGGEQTRQVLCV
-1143 QRTNQTNT
+1143 RRSSQT
-1151 DILADY
+1151 DVDALADS
-1157 RCPQTAPVRRRVCNS
+1157 RCAQAAPARRQACNP

-1177 VWTTGPWSQC
+1177 VWSTGPWSQC
-1187 SRKCGSGLKKR
+1187 SRKCGNGLKKR
-1198 TVLCRSTNPG
+1198 TVLCTSTNPG
-1208 GHTHTLPDSAC
+1208 AQTLPDNVC
-1219 AGLLKPTSQ
+1219 AGLPKPASQ

-1251 CSVTCGR
+1251 FLCI
-1258 GYQARFIKCAE
+1258 FKMFFMI

-1275 YRELSAKKCHHVAKP
+1275 YRELAAKKCHHVPKP

-1295 RTCMMAECP
+1295 KPCILAECP
-1304 VRTTP
+1304 VR
-1309 PVHQWRTH
+1309 
-1317 HHTYPLQP
+1317 
-1325 FPKPPPRPEW
+1325 W

-1349 GVQARTVQCQAQ
+1349 GVQARTVQCLLQ
-1361 GRPSSGCALHLKP
+1361 GKPSPGCSLNLKP
-1374 SASQA
+1374 PMSQA

-1388 EKKDAACRDYF
+1388 EKKDLACRDYF
-1399 HWCYLVPQ
+1399 NWCYLVPQ
-1407 HGVCNHKFYGKQCCH
+1407 HGVCNHKFYGKQCCQ
-1422 SCTNSNL
+1422 SCSNSNL